1 MANVNISQLPAVTTM
16 KGTDEFP
23 IGRDGTTTNK
33 VTYNTL
39 SGSIRSTINGTLD
52 QSLLEDDGYV
62 KFSNGFIIQWGT
74 AEIISSQYDIS
85 FPIPFPNRTLNV
97 VAVAKNTTSGQDLC
111 EINSWTKDTVTI
123 VPQYVDVAG
132 GQGYNRTA
140 GTIFWQAYGY

>member
-1 MANVNISQLPAVTTM
+1 MANVNITQLPAVTTM

-74 AEIISSQYDIS
+74 AKIISSQYDIS
-85 FPIPFPNRTLNV
+85 FPIPFPNRT
-97 VAVAKNTTSGQDLC
+97 
-111 EINSWTKDTVTI
+111 
-123 VPQYVDVAG
+123 
-132 GQGYNRTA
+132 
-140 GTIFWQAYGY
+140 